1 MAWVID
7 SIIYG
12 LQRHQIGVS
21 KSSLNGNVISLN
33 TVRSYEKLT
42 LFSIAVLAAIGCMYS
57 YKVMSFLL
65 PLMTII
71 VIWFEGGIKNISF
84 QIPAPF
90 VLLFLLLIWG
100 GTSIFWAEN
109 QSAALKTFLVST
121 LTFISALL
129 FLSCLIQA
137 TPNLIAKAYDIIKI
151 SGLLLILLI
160 LFQVYTDTFFT
171 GSIKTGDNIPYMLK
185 MKPTGSIL
193 GLTAFVGCGF
203 LWIYENKVV
212 ALFTFLILSCL
223 ILLTLCQ
230 TAFYGLV
237 LGSTMFGLSYFMP
250 FWMTR
255 IGMIASYTFL
265 IFSPAFYTHI
275 VSSTMLAESPYFK
288 WLINRNLFHRYLSWE
303 YYSNKF
309 FEKPFLGWGVESSRY
324 LPTNLT
330 LAPGYDHLMHP
341 HNNSIQVYAEL
352 GLIGGILYALFF
364 SSLFFLVGKHVKDRL
379 SVAVCNATIT
389 FGFVGAEITHNAWRN
404 YWLSLVALT
413 AGLIILFLKAREA
426 QLHGPVGHLKQSP
439 TL

>member
-1 MAWVID
+1 M
-7 SIIYG
+7 
-12 LQRHQIGVS
+12 
-21 KSSLNGNVISLN
+21 
-33 TVRSYEKLT
+33 RSYEKLT
-42 LFSIAVLAAIGCMYS
+42 LFSLAILVAIGGMYS
-57 YKVMSFLL
+57 YKIMSFLL
-65 PLMTII
+65 PLMTCM
-71 VIWFEGGIKNISF
+71 VIWFEGGIKKISLR
-84 QIPAPF
+84 ISTPL
-90 VLLFLLLIWG
+90 VLLFLLLLWSGI
-100 GTSIFWAEN
+100 SVFWAEN
-109 QSAALKTFLVST
+109 QPAALKTFLVST
-121 LTFISALL
+121 FTFISALL

-137 TPNLIAKAYDIIKI
+137 TPKLISKAYDIIKI
-151 SGLLLILLI
+151 SGFLLMLLI
-160 LFQVYTDTFFT
+160 LFQVYIDTFFE
-171 GSIKTGDNIPYMLK
+171 GSINRGNNIPYMLK
-185 MKPTGSIL
+185 IKPTGSIL

-203 LWIYENKVV
+203 LWIYKNKGV
-212 ALFTFLILSCL
+212 AIFTFLILSCL

-237 LGSTMFGLSYFMP
+237 LGSMMFVLSYFMP
-250 FWMTR
+250 FWVTR

-275 VSSTMLAESPYFK
+275 VSSSMLAESPYFR

-324 LPTNLT
+324 LPTDLA

-426 QLHGPVGHLKQSP
+426 QLHGKAGHLRQP
-439 TL
+439 PVL